1 MSEVQVSSALL
12 ARQFESYAQPLQPQP
27 YPAQTGRAG
36 TWFFAGLLCSFLSLV
51 VVPEIFGSTAI
62 ILGAYVWK
70 TEPGRNRGLM
80 VLVLGILFMLIGI
93 YFTAYFAVIDLYP
106 S

>member
-1 MSEVQVSSALL
+1 MSEVRVTGTLRATQSEPSA
-12 ARQFESYAQPLQPQP
+12 EPPQPLP
-27 YPAQTGRAG
+27 YSARTRGAG
-36 TWFFAGLLCSFLSLV
+36 TWFFVGFFCAVLSLV
-51 VVPEIFGSTAI
+51 VVPEIFGSVAI

-70 TEPGRNRGLM
+70 TEPNRNRGLG

-93 YFTAYFAVIDLYP
+93 YFTSYFALIDLYP

>member
-1 MSEVQVSSALL
+1 MSEVQVLRAPL
-12 ARQFESYAQPLQPQP
+12 ATQSGPDAQPPQPQP
-27 YPAQTGRAG
+27 YPAQTSRAG
-36 TWFFAGLLCSFLSLV
+36 TWFFASLLCSFLSLV
-51 VVPEIFGSTAI
+51 VVPEIFGSMAI

-70 TEPGRNRGLM
+70 TEPSSNRGLV

-93 YFTAYFAVIDLYP
+93 YFTSYFALIDLLP

>member
-1 MSEVQVSSALL
+1 MLEVQVSGAPL
-12 ARQFESYAQPLQPQP
+12 ATQPESDAQPVQPQP
-27 YPAQTGRAG
+27 YPAQKGRAG
-36 TWFFAGLLCSFLSLV
+36 TLFFAGLLCSFLSLV
-51 VVPEIFGSTAI
+51 VVPEIFGSMAI

-70 TEPGRNRGLM
+70 TQPSSNRGVA

-93 YFTAYFAVIDLYP
+93 YFTSYFALIDLLP

>member
-1 MSEVQVSSALL
+1 MSKVEVSRAPIATQS
-12 ARQFESYAQPLQPQP
+12 ESNAQQLQPQP
-27 YPAQTGRAG
+27 YPAQTGRVG
-36 TWFFAGLLCSFLSLV
+36 TWFFAGLLCSFLSLM
-51 VVPEIFGSTAI
+51 VVPEIFGSMAI

-70 TEPGRNRGLM
+70 VEPSSNRGLV

-93 YFTAYFAVIDLYP
+93 YFTSYFALIDLIP

>member
-1 MSEVQVSSALL
+1 MSEFRVSRALL
-12 ARQFESYAQPLQPQP
+12 TTGFEPYAQPLQSQP
-27 YPAQTGRAG
+27 SLGETSRAG
-36 TWFFAGLLCSFLSLV
+36 TWFFLGLLCSFLSVV

-70 TEPGRNRGLM
+70 TEPGRSRGLI
-80 VLVLGILFMLIGI
+80 VLVMGILFMLIGI
-93 YFTAYFAVIDLYP
+93 YFTSYFALIDLYP